1 MSSPA
6 KRLITVIAAI
16 GLIAACEN
24 PSAPVPATS
33 RLSLPTDAPR
43 FDIIDSSMCRSG
55 YNVTQGRCNP
65 T

>member
-24 PSAPVPATS
+24 PSAPVPKTS
-33 RLSLPTDAPR
+33 RLTLPTDGPR
-43 FDIIDSSMCRSG
+43 FDIDSSMCKNG
-55 YNVTQGRCNP
+55 YNVANGRCNE
-65 T
+65 